1 MRGQQALKFAAR
13 VSVMV
18 LMLLLALNLSPALAA
33 RDRTPPTQPTNLRVT
48 GVTAYSVSLAWNAS
62 FDNSGQFSYIICC
75 AYNNTATVP
84 QTATTFTFT
93 AGLEAGRT
101 FTFQVL
107 AKDAAGNF
115 SRPSNRVTVSLP
127 SDQQAPTKPIVT
139 VTEVGSTHVALQLA
153 STENGPNIWYTIYRD
168 GTPIILDSQNASPVI
183 SPLQVA
189 TTYTFTVRAKDF
201 AGLQSPLS
209 DPVTITTAPANTS
222 DTTAPTTPS
231 NLSGDASSADAETSL
246 SWGQS
251 SDNVTPQSL
260 IQYEIYVNGV
270 LDHTLVGRGRT
281 VVYGVLGMTNIFEVI
296 AVDAAG
302 NRSAPATLTINI
314 P

>member
-1 MRGQQALKFAAR
+1 MKGRQASKFSVR
-13 VSVMV
+13 VSMIA
-18 LMLLLALNLSPALAA
+18 LMLMLALNIYPTWAA

-48 GVTAYSVSLAWNAS
+48 AVTAYSVSLAWNAS
-62 FDNSGQFSYIICC
+62 FDNSGQFSYVICC
-75 AYNNTATVP
+75 AYTNMETVP

-101 FTFQVL
+101 FSFQVL

-127 SDQQAPTKPIVT
+127 SDQQPPSKPTVT
-139 VTEVGSTHVALQLA
+139 VTEVGATHVALQLSA
-153 STENGPNIWYTIYRD
+153 EENGPHVWYTVLRD
-168 GTPIILDSQNASPVI
+168 GTPIIFDSQNASPVI
-183 SPLQVA
+183 SPLQPA

-209 DPVTITTAPANTS
+209 DPVTVTTAPANAS

-231 NLSGDASSADAETSL
+231 NLSGMNFDEETWL

-251 SDNVTPQSL
+251 TDNVTPQSL
-260 IQYEIYVNGV
+260 IQYEIYANGL
-270 LDHTLVGRGRT
+270 LDHTLVGRGET
-281 VVYGVLGMTNIFEVI
+281 ILYGTAGMVNIFEVV

-302 NRSAPATLTINI
+302 NRSAPATFTVNI